1 MKQKWVLGLVL
12 ALCLGGLA
20 MKWRTA
26 HVNAAVAE
34 TLRLEPQ
41 SARAAR
47 TMLITLVDGREFP
60 VNYLR
65 DGELVFMGIDG
76 LWWRAFQDPGQ
87 PVTMFIQGE
96 TFQGHARV
104 VLNDPVLVE
113 NVFARLR
120 PTVHE
125 WLPDA
130 LNGKLVT
137 ITLK

>member
-1 MKQKWVLGLVL
+1 MI
-12 ALCLGGLA
+12 LCLGGLA
-20 MKWRTA
+20 LKWRTA

-41 SARAAR
+41 GARAAR

-87 PVTMFIQGE
+87 PVAMFIQGE
-96 TFQGHARV
+96 TLEGHAHV

-113 NVFARLR
+113 NVFTRLR
-120 PTVHE
+120 PTVPE

>member
-1 MKQKWVLGLVL
+1 
-12 ALCLGGLA
+12 
-20 MKWRTA
+20 
-26 HVNAAVAE
+26 
-34 TLRLEPQ
+34 
-41 SARAAR
+41 
-47 TMLITLVDGREFP
+47 MLITLVDGREFP

-96 TFQGHARV
+96 TFEGHARV
-104 VLNDPVLVE
+104 VLNDPVFVE

-120 PTVHE
+120 PTVPE